1 MDSGLFLPHLP
12 NLSKD
17 YYERFTH
24 LAVGEPHPDSNT
36 RIVAMSEK
44 DIAFLLSLIPDTL
57 YHATYD
63 FALARVG
70 EMRGEFTWIPDE
82 PAAQTS
88 LYALAGNPLFWQR
101 EDGGVKQGWFGTYTD
116 NLRWYPWYGGGSASN
131 PFPRSLVFSH
141 NGNFSSPSGVTYDL
155 NTVNGTT
162 LHLTTLHAHANTNFR
177 VRLIN
182 RDTGGVVGTWTFN
195 QSQLLSNPTIY
206 SPANGN
212 LRWELMNN
220 QGGSSALWSS
230 WRIAL
235 SRVEVVCEPDTLFE
249 VMIPDKRAGGWVE
262 GETIGDGVVGGVK
275 IPVVGSKHEEII
287 KTLWVNRLDELRQRL
302 MVDLTDLL
310 TQLNSHLALIEEH
323 NERLADASE
332 RIALALEA
340 QQTGEGL
347 EDIAGAIGALAPLL
361 AG

>member
-24 LAVGEPHPDSNT
+24 LNLGEPHPDSNT
-36 RIVAMSEK
+36 RIIAMSEK

-63 FALARVG
+63 YALARIG
-70 EMRGEFTWIPDE
+70 ESVGEFTWIPDE
-82 PAAQTS
+82 PTAQTS
-88 LYALAGNPLFWQR
+88 LYSLAGHPSFWER
-101 EDGGVKQGWFGTYTD
+101 EDGGIKQGWFGTYTTD
-116 NLRWYPWYGGGSASN
+116 LRWYPWYGGSAVSN

-141 NGNFSSPSGVTYDL
+141 NGNFSRPSGVTYDF
-155 NTVNGTT
+155 NTVNGSSIS
-162 LHLTTLHAHANTNFR
+162 LTTLSAHANSNFR
-177 VRLIN
+177 VRLLN
-182 RDTGGVVGTWTFN
+182 RDTGGVIGSWSFN
-195 QSQLLSNPTIY
+195 QSQLLTNPVVS

-220 QGGSSALWSS
+220 QGGSTALWAS

-235 SRVEVVCEPDTLFE
+235 SRVSITCEPDTLFE
-249 VMIPDKRAGGWVE
+249 VMIPDKRAGGWIE
-262 GETIGDGVVGGVK
+262 GETVGSGVVGGVK
-275 IPVVGSKHEEII
+275 IPVIGSKHEDII
-287 KTLWVNRLDELRQRL
+287 TTLWVNRLAELRERM
-302 MVDLTDLL
+302 MVDLTQLL
-310 TQLNSHLALIEEH
+310 TELNSHLALIEEH
-323 NERLADASE
+323 NERLADATE
-332 RIALALEA
+332 RIALALES

-361 AG
+361 AA